1 MHMAICW
8 SILFKHWS
16 LRWPRTAVEGQGF
29 RGRPGVQGPARGPGG
44 PARGSGAGQ
53 GSRVAG
59 QGLRGRPGVQG
70 GRPGVQGPARGPG
83 WPARGSGAGP
93 FPTRGPDLFA
103 PILKSSVINL

>member
-1 MHMAICW
+1 MRLSHAVTGHLA
-8 SILFKHWS
+8 LFPVSPGDPH
-16 LRWPRTAVEGQGF
+16 EY
-29 RGRPGVQGPARGPGG
+29 RGRPGVQGPARGPGW

-59 QGLRGRPGVQG
+59 QGFRGRPGVQG